1 MAFSVLFVCTGNICR
16 SPLGE
21 RLLAARTAGQD
32 LRVVSAGTGA
42 LVGRGVD
49 GPSALVLRELGG
61 DPDGHVAQRI
71 TRELVTAADLIL
83 TAEASHRSTILQAE
97 PSVFRRT
104 FTMREFAR
112 LGQAADPLQAPLD
125 LAGLRTRVT
134 YIADQRG
141 WVEAGEP
148 GSDEVGD
155 PYGANLDVARRIG
168 AQISDAVDATINI
181 LGLSS
186 LPVIG
191 SGV

>member
-1 MAFSVLFVCTGNICR
+1 
-16 SPLGE
+16 
-21 RLLAARTAGQD
+21 
-32 LRVVSAGTGA
+32 
-42 LVGRGVD
+42 
-49 GPSALVLRELGG
+49 
-61 DPDGHVAQRI
+61 VAQRI
-71 TRELVTAADLIL
+71 TRDLVSSADLIL

-112 LGQAADPLQAPLD
+112 LGQAADPVEAPLD
-125 LAGLRTRVT
+125 VVGLRTRVT
-134 YIADQRG
+134 HIADQRG

-168 AQISDAVDATINI
+168 TQISDAVDATINI
-181 LGLSS
+181 LGLSA
-186 LPVIG
+186 LPAVG